1 MTSESCSVEAELGSV
16 VKATTGRSTVMA
28 DDKPPEKEPKPETLP
43 KEEKPRL
50 PPSKMREAVDTR
62 GKTSGP
68 TVARR
73 QAKQSGKKKK
83 S

>member
-1 MTSESCSVEAELGSV
+1 
-16 VKATTGRSTVMA
+16 MA
-28 DDKPPEKEPKPETLP
+28 DDPNKPKPA
-43 KEEKPRL
+43 EEKPAEKPVL

-73 QAKQSGKKKK
+73 QAQNNKKNKK
-83 S
+83 